1 LLLDNQPQG
10 ASSSPFPREGIE
22 VRVTSEKV
30 TFRAEKL
37 ASQEKLST
45 EFVNRYK
52 IYKQIC

>member
-1 LLLDNQPQG
+1 LDNQPQG